1 MKTLSDKLGSYKI
14 PKIAIAV
21 IVFLIPILVSGMAS
35 GNFFTL
41 LGCYAFIYA
50 IAVSGLDILFGY
62 SGQISLGHAAYFAIG
77 AYGSAMLNHYF
88 GVLIFLAAI
97 ISCFL
102 SAGIAALVAFPAAK
116 LKFHFLSLATIAF
129 GEMVYF
135 FIGNSPN
142 SVTGNYIGFFPAD
155 MSIFGFQLDSYFKY
169 YYFALVMLVIAL
181 IAKSLLIN
189 SRTGRCFIAIRE
201 NVTAANGMGVNVRKY
216 KVIAFSVSAFYT
228 ALAGALLGSMLNYIS
243 PTTFTQNASTMFL
256 TMLMLGGRGSLL
268 GPVIGALAVQLI
280 NEVFSNVSYLQTIC
294 YAFVLLIVILVNP
307 SGLVNIKAMFT
318 GGRKAKRGKEGSEN
332 A

>member
-1 MKTLSDKLGSYKI
+1 MKTLPDKLGSYKI
-14 PKIAIAV
+14 PKIATAV
-21 IVFLIPILVSGMAS
+21 IVCLIPILVSGMAS

-41 LGCYAFIYA
+41 LGCYVFIYA

-62 SGQISLGHAAYFAIG
+62 SGQISLGHSAYFAIG
-77 AYGSAMLNHYF
+77 AYGSAMLHHYF
-88 GVLIFLAAI
+88 SIPIFLATI

-102 SAGIAALVAFPAAK
+102 AAGIAALVAMPAAK

-135 FIGNSPN
+135 LIGNSPN
-142 SVTGNYIGFFPAD
+142 GITGNYIGFFPKD
-155 MSIFGFQLDSYFKY
+155 MSIFGFKVDSYFKF

-181 IAKSLLIN
+181 IAKYLLIN

-228 ALAGALLGSMLNYIS
+228 AMAGAMLGTMLNYIS
-243 PTTFTQNASTMFL
+243 PTTFTQTTSVMFL
-256 TMLMLGGRGSLL
+256 TMLMLGGRGSLF

-280 NEVFSNVSYLQTIC
+280 NELFRNVSYLQTIC
-294 YAFVLLIVILVNP
+294 YAFVLLIVILVIP
-307 SGLVNIKAMFT
+307 SGLVNIKSLFT